1 MTGTLLRGL
10 AAGALGTVVL
20 DAVNHLDMAV
30 RGRPASSVPER
41 TVEAA
46 ASALGRDVPGRGQAR
61 RSRLGA
67 LGALAGTA
75 NGLAGGLLA
84 SALRSAG
91 VRFPAP
97 VGALVAG
104 GTSMALTDG
113 AVAAL
118 GVEDPRTWGREE
130 WLADAVPHLAYGAA
144 VQAVLEGVPTEAE
157 RAAPVRPASAG
168 LTARALL
175 LGLAAGGRSSLGLA
189 GPALTAPTRP
199 GAPGH
204 RSRPARLV
212 ALASLAGEVMAD
224 KQPGTPDRT
233 QPGPLVG
240 RLAAAAA
247 GGRALAARE
256 RANGALPVLA
266 AAVGGLAG
274 SVGGLRWRRW
284 ALSRMPDLQAA
295 LLEDAVALG
304 LAAAAC
310 LPGRSRPLLVAVPR

>member
-1 MTGTLLRGL
+1 MTGTFLRGL

-20 DAVNHLDMAV
+20 DAATSLDMAL

-41 TVEAA
+41 TVDAA
-46 ASALGRDVPGRGQAR
+46 AAALDRDVPGRGQVRRNR
-61 RSRLGA
+61 RSA
-67 LGALAGTA
+67 LGALTGIG
-75 NGLAGGLLA
+75 NGLASGVLA

-97 VGALVAG
+97 LGALVAG

-130 WLADAVPHLAYGAA
+130 WLADVLPHLAYGAA
-144 VQAVLEGVPTEAE
+144 VQTVLESVPTDAE
-157 RAAPVRPASAG
+157 RAAPVPPPAA

-175 LGLAAGGRSSLGLA
+175 LGVATGGRSSLGFA

-204 RSRPARLV
+204 RSRPARVV
-212 ALASLAGEVMAD
+212 ALASLAGELVAD
-224 KQPGTPDRT
+224 KHPATPDRT
-233 QPGPLVG
+233 QPGALGG
-240 RLAAAAA
+240 RLVAAAV
-247 GGRALAARE
+247 GGTSLAARE
-256 RANGALPVLA
+256 RVNGALPLV
-266 AAVGGLAG
+266 AAVAGGLAG

-284 ALSRMPDLQAA
+284 AASRMPDLQAA

-310 LPGRSRPLLVAVPR
+310 LPGRSRPPLVAVPR